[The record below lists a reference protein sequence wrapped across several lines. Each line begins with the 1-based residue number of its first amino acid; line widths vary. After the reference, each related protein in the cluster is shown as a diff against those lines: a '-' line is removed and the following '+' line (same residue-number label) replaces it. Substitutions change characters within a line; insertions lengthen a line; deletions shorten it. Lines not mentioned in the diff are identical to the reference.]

1 MKNYIYILFLV
12 SASTINA
19 QDSSKKEKTTFKVLG
34 NCEMC
39 KMRIEKAAL
48 SVSGVKFA
56 TWNIPE
62 NQLTLIYNSNKVE
75 LLEIHNSIANSGH
88 DTSDIEAPT
97 DIYNELP
104 ICCLYVRDKKNNAP
118 LK

>member
-48 SVSGVKFA
+48 SLKGVKYA
-56 TWNIPE
+56 KWSVLE
-62 NQLTLIYNSNKVE
+62 SQLSLIYNPSRVE
-75 LLEIHNSIANSGH
+75 ILEIHNSIANSGH

-104 ICCLYVRDKKNNAP
+104 ICCLYVRDKRNNAP

>member
-1 MKNYIYILFLV
+1 MKKYIYLVLLLFV
-12 SASTINA
+12 SLISA
-19 QDSSKKEKTTFKVLG
+19 QTNSKKQKTSFKVFG

-75 LLEIHNSIANSGH
+75 LLEIHNSIAISGH
-88 DTSDIEAPT
+88 DTSIKDAPI
-97 DIYNELP
+97 DVYNDLP
-104 ICCLYVRDKKNNAP
+104 ICCLYVREEKSKAP
-118 LK
+118 FK